1 MPENN
6 EIKTLDSIKIEEDYS
21 VTVTHKENLLSFFRN
36 GANLDGLYNV
46 VESKARAL
54 VADVTTKEGVSQ
66 IKSTARQIASIKKRV
81 DDIGKDVVAELK
93 DLPKKI
99 DANRKKWRED
109 MEALQ
114 EEIRKPVTE
123 IENRQAEIEE
133 IRATHGKLALSGSEE
148 IKAAI
153 ETIDKIELTGD
164 KWKESL
170 DAAAAAVK
178 AEKGALEVMLN
189 AALKKEAEARELE
202 ELRKKQEEAERII
215 REQKIREEAERKARE
230 EAEARAAA
238 ERARL
243 EREKLEAERKAR
255 EEAEA
260 RAAAEKARLER
271 EKADAERK
279 AAEAEKAAKDALERE
294 AEARR
299 NQSTASVDNGAQA
312 TAPVKRPSR
321 WTDEQKKVNSA
332 ILARFAEIIR
342 ASLPKH
348 IAGHSD
354 QGYELAANEAAKEI
368 IKAIAC
374 GKIEN
379 INVRY

>member
-1 MPENN
+1 MEQT
-6 EIKTLDSIKIEEDYS
+6 EIATTEPIKIEEDYS

-46 VESKARAL
+46 VETKARAL
-54 VADVTTKEGVSQ
+54 VADVTTKEGISQ

-93 DLPKKI
+93 DLPKQI

-123 IENRQAEIEE
+123 IENRQKEIEE
-133 IRATHGKLALSGSEE
+133 IRATHGKLVLSGSEE
-148 IKAAI
+148 IKTAI
-153 ETIDKIELTGD
+153 ETIDRIELTGD
-164 KWKESL
+164 RWKESL
-170 DAAAAAVK
+170 EDATAAVT
-178 AEKGALEVMLN
+178 AEKNALEVMLK

-230 EAEARAAA
+230 EANARAA
-238 ERARL
+238 E
-243 EREKLEAERKAR
+243 
-255 EEAEA
+255 
-260 RAAAEKARLER
+260 EKARLER
-271 EKADAERK
+271 EKAEAERK
-279 AAEAEKAAKDALERE
+279 AAEAERTAEEALKRE
-294 AEARR
+294 AEARK
-299 NQSTASVDNGAQA
+299 NQATASVDFPVFQGAAA
-312 TAPVKRPSR
+312 TAPVKRPSK
-321 WTDEQKKVNSA
+321 WTDAQKKVNSA

-342 ASLPKH
+342 SSLPKH

>member
-1 MPENN
+1 MEQK
-6 EIKTLDSIKIEEDYS
+6 EITTTEPIKIEEDYS

-46 VESKARAL
+46 VETKARAL

-81 DDIGKDVVAELK
+81 DDLGKDIVAELK
-93 DLPKKI
+93 DLPKRI

-123 IENRQAEIEE
+123 IENRQAEIEK

-153 ETIDKIELTGD
+153 ETLDKIELTGD

-170 DAAAAAVK
+170 EDATAAVT

-230 EAEARAAA
+230 EAESRAAA

-243 EREKLEAERKAR
+243 EREKAE
-255 EEAEA
+255 
-260 RAAAEKARLER
+260 
-271 EKADAERK
+271 AERK
-279 AAEAEKAAKDALERE
+279 AAEAEQAAREALERE

-299 NQSTASVDNGAQA
+299 NQAPASVDFPVFQGAAATAEQA
-312 TAPVKRPSR
+312 PSAPVKKPSK

-332 ILARFAEIIR
+332 ILASFAEIIR

-354 QGYELAANEAAKEI
+354 QGYELAAKEAAKDL

>member
-1 MPENN
+1 MPET
-6 EIKTLDSIKIEEDYS
+6 EDKKLQTVPSIKVEEDYS
-21 VTVTHKENLLSFFRN
+21 VTVVNKASLLSFFKD

-46 VESKARAL
+46 VQAKARAL
-54 VADVTTKEGVSQ
+54 VADVTTADGVSK

-93 DLPKKI
+93 DLPKQI

-153 ETIDKIELTGD
+153 ESLEKIELTDD

-170 DAAAAAVK
+170 EDATAAVT
-178 AEKGALEVMLN
+178 AEKGALEAMLN

-238 ERARL
+238 E
-243 EREKLEAERKAR
+243 
-255 EEAEA
+255 
-260 RAAAEKARLER
+260 KARLER
-271 EKADAERK
+271 EKAEAERK
-279 AAEAEKAAKDALERE
+279 AAEAEKARKEAEERE
-294 AEARR
+294 AEARK
-299 NQSTASVDNGAQA
+299 NQAPASVDFPVFQGAAAKAEQA
-312 TAPVKRPSR
+312 PSAPVKKPSK
-321 WTDEQKKVNSA
+321 WTDAQKKVNSS

-379 INVRY
+379 IKVEY

>member
-1 MPENN
+1 MEQK
-6 EIKTLDSIKIEEDYS
+6 EIATTEPIKIEEDYS
-21 VTVTHKENLLSFFRN
+21 VTVTHKENLLSFFKN

-46 VESKARAL
+46 VENKARAL

-81 DDIGKDVVAELK
+81 DDLGKDVVAELK
-93 DLPKKI
+93 DLPKQI

-114 EEIRKPVTE
+114 DEIRRPVTE
-123 IENRQAEIEE
+123 IENRQKEIEE

-153 ETIDKIELTGD
+153 ETLDKIELNGD

-170 DAAAAAVK
+170 EDATAAVT

-202 ELRKKQEEAERII
+202 ELRKKQEKAERII

-238 ERARL
+238 E
-243 EREKLEAERKAR
+243 
-255 EEAEA
+255 
-260 RAAAEKARLER
+260 KARLER
-271 EKADAERK
+271 EKAEAERK
-279 AAEAEKAAKDALERE
+279 AAEAEKARREAEERE

-299 NQSTASVDNGAQA
+299 NQATASVDFPVFQGAAA
-312 TAPVKRPSR
+312 TAEQTPSAPVKRQSK

-354 QGYELAANEAAKEI
+354 QGYELAATEAAKDL

>member
-6 EIKTLDSIKIEEDYS
+6 ELKTLDPIKIEEDYS
-21 VTVTHKENLLSFFRN
+21 VTVTHKENLLSFFKD

-54 VADVTTKEGVSQ
+54 VADVNTKEGISQ

-81 DDIGKDVVAELK
+81 DDLGKDIVAELK
-93 DLPKKI
+93 DLPKQI

-114 EEIRKPVTE
+114 DEIRKPVTE

-238 ERARL
+238 E
-243 EREKLEAERKAR
+243 
-255 EEAEA
+255 
-260 RAAAEKARLER
+260 KARLER
-271 EKADAERK
+271 EKQEAERK
-279 AAEAEKAAKDALERE
+279 AAEAEKAAREALERE

-299 NQSTASVDNGAQA
+299 NQLTASVDNGAQA

>member
-1 MPENN
+1 MSENN
-6 EIKTLDSIKIEEDYS
+6 ELKIVESIKIEEDYS

-46 VESKARAL
+46 VETKARAL
-54 VADVTTKEGVSQ
+54 VADVTTKEGFSQ

-81 DDIGKDVVAELK
+81 DDLGKDIVAELK
-93 DLPKKI
+93 DLPKQI
-99 DANRKKWRED
+99 DSNRKKWRED

-123 IENRQAEIEE
+123 IENRQKEIEE
-133 IRATHGKLALSGSEE
+133 IRATHGKLALSCSEE

-238 ERARL
+238 E
-243 EREKLEAERKAR
+243 
-255 EEAEA
+255 
-260 RAAAEKARLER
+260 KARLER
-271 EKADAERK
+271 EKAEAERK
-279 AAEAEKAAKDALERE
+279 AAEAEKAAKEALERE

-299 NQSTASVDNGAQA
+299 NQATASVDNGAQA

-342 ASLPKH
+342 TSLPKH

>member
-1 MPENN
+1 MPETAT
-6 EIKTLDSIKIEEDYS
+6 EDKKIQTVPSIQVEEDYS
-21 VTVTHKENLLSFFRN
+21 VTVVNKASLLSFFKE

-46 VESKARAL
+46 VQAKARAL
-54 VADVTTKEGVSQ
+54 VADVTTADGVSK

-93 DLPKKI
+93 DLPKQI

-109 MEALQ
+109 METLQ

-153 ETIDKIELTGD
+153 ESLDKIELTGD

-170 DAAAAAVK
+170 EDATAAVT

-215 REQKIREEAERKARE
+215 REQKICE
-230 EAEARAAA
+230 
-238 ERARL
+238 
-243 EREKLEAERKAR
+243 EAERKAR

-271 EKADAERK
+271 EKAEAERK
-279 AAEAEKAAKDALERE
+279 AAEAEKAAKEAMERE

-299 NQSTASVDNGAQA
+299 NQATASVDNGAQA

>member
-1 MPENN
+1 MSENN
-6 EIKTLDSIKIEEDYS
+6 ELKIVESIKIEEDYS
-21 VTVTHKENLLSFFRN
+21 VTVTHKENLLSFFKD

-46 VESKARAL
+46 VEIKARAL

-81 DDIGKDVVAELK
+81 DDLGKDIVAELK
-93 DLPKKI
+93 DLPKQI

-114 EEIRKPVTE
+114 DEIRKPVTE
-123 IENRQAEIEE
+123 IENRQKEIEE

-153 ETIDKIELTGD
+153 ETIDKIEITGD

-238 ERARL
+238 E
-243 EREKLEAERKAR
+243 
-255 EEAEA
+255 
-260 RAAAEKARLER
+260 KARLER
-271 EKADAERK
+271 EKAEAERK
-279 AAEAEKAAKDALERE
+279 AAEAEKAARESLERE

-299 NQSTASVDNGAQA
+299 NQATASVDFPVFQGAAATVNNGAQTA
-312 TAPVKRPSR
+312 TPVKRPSR

>member
-1 MPENN
+1 MPETAT
-6 EIKTLDSIKIEEDYS
+6 EDKKLQTVPSIKVEEDYS
-21 VTVTHKENLLSFFRN
+21 VTVVNKASLLNFFKD
-36 GANLDGLYNV
+36 GSNLDGLYNV
-46 VESKARAL
+46 VETKARAL
-54 VADVTTKEGVSQ
+54 VADVTTADGVSK

-93 DLPKKI
+93 DLPKQI

-109 MEALQ
+109 MESLQ

-133 IRATHGKLALSGSEE
+133 IRATHGKLVLSGSEE

-153 ETIDKIELTGD
+153 ETIDKIELTSD

-170 DAAAAAVK
+170 EDATAAVT

-238 ERARL
+238 E
-243 EREKLEAERKAR
+243 
-255 EEAEA
+255 
-260 RAAAEKARLER
+260 KARLER
-271 EKADAERK
+271 EKAEAERK
-279 AAEAEKAAKDALERE
+279 AAEAENAAMEALERE
-294 AEARR
+294 ADARK
-299 NQSTASVDNGAQA
+299 NQATASVDNGAQA

-354 QGYELAANEAAKEI
+354 QGYELAANEAAKDL

>member
-1 MPENN
+1 MPET
-6 EIKTLDSIKIEEDYS
+6 EDKKIQAVPSIKVEEDYS
-21 VTVTHKENLLSFFRN
+21 VTVVNKASLLSFFKE

-46 VESKARAL
+46 VQAKARAL
-54 VADVTTKEGVSQ
+54 VADVTTADGVSK

-93 DLPKKI
+93 DLPKQI

-133 IRATHGKLALSGSEE
+133 IRATHGKMALSGSEE

-153 ETIDKIELTGD
+153 ETLDKIELTGD

-170 DAAAAAVK
+170 EDATAAVT

-238 ERARL
+238 E
-243 EREKLEAERKAR
+243 
-255 EEAEA
+255 
-260 RAAAEKARLER
+260 KARLER

-279 AAEAEKAAKDALERE
+279 AAEAEKAAKEALERE

-299 NQSTASVDNGAQA
+299 NQATASVDNGAQA

>member
-1 MPENN
+1 MTENN
-6 EIKTLDSIKIEEDYS
+6 ELKTTEPIKIEEDYS
-21 VTVTHKENLLSFFRN
+21 VTVTHKENLLSFFKD

-46 VESKARAL
+46 VETKARAL

-81 DDIGKDVVAELK
+81 DDLGKDIVAELK
-93 DLPKKI
+93 DLPKQI

-109 MEALQ
+109 METLQ
-114 EEIRKPVTE
+114 DEIRKPVTE
-123 IENRQAEIEE
+123 IENRQKEIEE
-133 IRATHGKLALSGSEE
+133 IKATHGKLVLSGSEE

-153 ETIDKIELTGD
+153 ESLDKIELTGD

-170 DAAAAAVK
+170 EDATAAVT
-178 AEKGALEVMLN
+178 AEKSALEVMLN

-238 ERARL
+238 E
-243 EREKLEAERKAR
+243 
-255 EEAEA
+255 
-260 RAAAEKARLER
+260 KARLER
-271 EKADAERK
+271 EKAEAERK
-279 AAEAEKAAKDALERE
+279 AAEAEKARIEAEKRE
-294 AEARR
+294 AEARK
-299 NQSTASVDNGAQA
+299 NQTVSVDFPVFQGAAAANNDGAQST
-312 TAPVKRPSR
+312 TAPVKKPPK
-321 WTDEQKKVNSA
+321 WTDEQKKINSA
-332 ILARFAEIIR
+332 ILNRFAEIIR

-354 QGYELAANEAAKEI
+354 QGYELAATEAAKDL

>member
-6 EIKTLDSIKIEEDYS
+6 ELKTLDPIKIEEDYS

-36 GANLDGLYNV
+36 GANLDSLYNV
-46 VESKARAL
+46 VDSKARAL

-81 DDIGKDVVAELK
+81 DDLGKDIVAELK
-93 DLPKKI
+93 DLPKQI

-114 EEIRKPVTE
+114 DEIRKPVTE
-123 IENRQAEIEE
+123 IENRQKEIEE

-238 ERARL
+238 E
-243 EREKLEAERKAR
+243 
-255 EEAEA
+255 
-260 RAAAEKARLER
+260 KARLER
-271 EKADAERK
+271 EKQEAERK
-279 AAEAEKAAKDALERE
+279 AAEAEKAAREALERE

-299 NQSTASVDNGAQA
+299 NQSTASVDKGAQA

>member
-6 EIKTLDSIKIEEDYS
+6 ELKTIDPIKIEEDYS
-21 VTVTHKENLLSFFRN
+21 VTVTHKENLLSFFKD

-54 VADVTTKEGVSQ
+54 VADVNTKEGISQ

-81 DDIGKDVVAELK
+81 DDLGKDIVAELK
-93 DLPKKI
+93 DLPKQI

-114 EEIRKPVTE
+114 DEIRKPVTE

-238 ERARL
+238 EKARL
-243 EREKLEAERKAR
+243 EREKLEAERKA
-255 EEAEA
+255 
-260 RAAAEKARLER
+260 
-271 EKADAERK
+271 
-279 AAEAEKAAKDALERE
+279 AEAEKAAREALERE

>member
-6 EIKTLDSIKIEEDYS
+6 ELKTIESIKIEEDYS

-46 VESKARAL
+46 VETKARAL
-54 VADVTTKEGVSQ
+54 VADVTTKEGISQ

-93 DLPKKI
+93 DLPKQI

-114 EEIRKPVTE
+114 DEIRTPVTE

-133 IRATHGKLALSGSEE
+133 IRATHGKLVLSGSEE

-153 ETIDKIELTGD
+153 ETLDKTELTGD

-170 DAAAAAVK
+170 EDASDAVT

-238 ERARL
+238 E
-243 EREKLEAERKAR
+243 
-255 EEAEA
+255 
-260 RAAAEKARLER
+260 KARLER
-271 EKADAERK
+271 EKQEAERK
-279 AAEAEKAAKDALERE
+279 AAEAEMAAQEAREREEAAKAELARNAEERKTVQA
-294 AEARR
+294 AEP
-299 NQSTASVDNGAQA
+299 
-312 TAPVKRPSR
+312 APVPMSKTLPQPKPSK
-321 WTDEQKKVNSA
+321 WTDEQKAVNKRIVADIAA
-332 ILARFAEIIR
+332 IIEPELKTR
-342 ASLPKH
+342 
-348 IAGHSD
+348 IAGHSEP
-354 QGYELAANEAAKEI
+354 GYRLAAEESAKAVV
-368 IKAIAC
+368 KAILT
-374 GKIEN
+374 GKINNLKVE
-379 INVRY
+379 Y

>member
-1 MPENN
+1 MSENN
-6 EIKTLDSIKIEEDYS
+6 ELKTIESIKIEEDYS

-46 VESKARAL
+46 VETKARAL

-81 DDIGKDVVAELK
+81 DDLGKDVVAELK
-93 DLPKKI
+93 DLPKQI

-114 EEIRKPVTE
+114 DEIRKPVTE
-123 IENRQAEIEE
+123 IENRQKEIEE

-153 ETIDKIELTGD
+153 ESLDKIELTGD

-170 DAAAAAVK
+170 EDAAAAVT

-238 ERARL
+238 EKARM
-243 EREKLEAERKAR
+243 EREKQEAERKA
-255 EEAEA
+255 AE
-260 RAAAEKARLER
+260 
-271 EKADAERK
+271 AERK
-279 AAEAEKAAKDALERE
+279 AAEAEKARKEAEERE
-294 AEARR
+294 AEARK
-299 NQSTASVDNGAQA
+299 NQATASVDFPVFQGAAAAVDNGAQA
-312 TAPVKRPSR
+312 TAPVKKPSK
-321 WTDEQKKVNSA
+321 WTDAQKKVNSA

-379 INVRY
+379 IKVEY

>member
-1 MPENN
+1 MSENN
-6 EIKTLDSIKIEEDYS
+6 ELKIVESIKIEEDYS

-54 VADVTTKEGVSQ
+54 VADATTKEGVSQ

-93 DLPKKI
+93 DLPKQI

-123 IENRQAEIEE
+123 IEDRQAEIEE

-153 ETIDKIELTGD
+153 ESLDKIELTGD

-170 DAAAAAVK
+170 EDATAAVT

-238 ERARL
+238 E
-243 EREKLEAERKAR
+243 
-255 EEAEA
+255 
-260 RAAAEKARLER
+260 KARLER
-271 EKADAERK
+271 EKAEAERK
-279 AAEAEKAAKDALERE
+279 AAEAEKAAKEAMERE

-299 NQSTASVDNGAQA
+299 NQATASVDFPVFQGAAAMVNNGAQTA
-312 TAPVKRPSR
+312 TPVKRPSR

-354 QGYELAANEAAKEI
+354 RGYELAANEAAKEI

-379 INVRY
+379 IKVEY

>member
-1 MPENN
+1 MSENN
-6 EIKTLDSIKIEEDYS
+6 ELKTLESIRIEEDYS

-36 GANLDGLYNV
+36 SANLDGLYNV

-54 VADVTTKEGVSQ
+54 VADVTTKEGVAQ

-93 DLPKKI
+93 DLPKQI

-114 EEIRKPVTE
+114 DEIRKPVTE

-133 IRATHGKLALSGSEE
+133 IRATHGKLVLSGSEE

-153 ETIDKIELTGD
+153 EALDKIELTGD

-170 DAAAAAVK
+170 EDATAAVI
-178 AEKGALEVMLN
+178 AEKNALEVMLK

-230 EAEARAAA
+230 EAEART
-238 ERARL
+238 
-243 EREKLEAERKAR
+243 
-255 EEAEA
+255 
-260 RAAAEKARLER
+260 AAEKARLER
-271 EKADAERK
+271 EKQEAERK
-279 AAEAEKAAKDALERE
+279 AAEAERAAREALERE
-294 AEARR
+294 AEARKA
-299 NQSTASVDNGAQA
+299 QATASVDFPVFQGAAAAVNNGAQT
-312 TAPVKRPSR
+312 TAPVKRPSK
-321 WTDEQKKVNSA
+321 WTDAQKKVNSA

>member
-1 MPENN
+1 MSENN
-6 EIKTLDSIKIEEDYS
+6 ELKTIESIKIEEDYS

-81 DDIGKDVVAELK
+81 DDLGKDIVAELK
-93 DLPKKI
+93 DLPKQI
-99 DANRKKWRED
+99 DSNRKKWRED

-114 EEIRKPVTE
+114 DEIRKPVTE
-123 IENRQAEIEE
+123 IENRQKEIEE
-133 IRATHGKLALSGSEE
+133 IKATHGKLVLSGSEE

-153 ETIDKIELTGD
+153 GNIDKIELTGD
-164 KWKESL
+164 KWKESIE
-170 DAAAAAVK
+170 DATAAVT

-215 REQKIREEAERKARE
+215 REQKIREEAE
-230 EAEARAAA
+230 
-238 ERARL
+238 
-243 EREKLEAERKAR
+243 
-255 EEAEA
+255 A

-271 EKADAERK
+271 EKAEAERK
-279 AAEAEKAAKDALERE
+279 AAEAEKAAKEALERE

-299 NQSTASVDNGAQA
+299 NHATASVDFPVFQGAAA
-312 TAPVKRPSR
+312 TAEQTPSAPVKRQSK

-354 QGYELAANEAAKEI
+354 QGYELAATEAAKEI

-379 INVRY
+379 IKVEY

>member
-1 MPENN
+1 MPETATENKKLQTVPP
-6 EIKTLDSIKIEEDYS
+6 IKVEEDYS
-21 VTVTHKENLLSFFRN
+21 VTVVNKASLLSFFKD

-46 VESKARAL
+46 VQAKARAL
-54 VADVTTKEGVSQ
+54 VADVTTADGVSK

-93 DLPKKI
+93 DLPKQI

-133 IRATHGKLALSGSEE
+133 IRATHGKLVLSGSEE
-148 IKAAI
+148 IKSAI
-153 ETIDKIELTGD
+153 ESLDKIELTCD

-170 DAAAAAVK
+170 EDATAAVT

-238 ERARL
+238 E
-243 EREKLEAERKAR
+243 
-255 EEAEA
+255 
-260 RAAAEKARLER
+260 KARLER
-271 EKADAERK
+271 EKAEAERK
-279 AAEAEKAAKDALERE
+279 AAEAERAAKEALERE
-294 AEARR
+294 AEARK
-299 NQSTASVDNGAQA
+299 NKATASVDFPVFQGAAA
-312 TAPVKRPSR
+312 TAEQTPSAPVKRPSK

-332 ILARFAEIIR
+332 ILNRFAEIIR

>member
-1 MPENN
+1 MSENK
-6 EIKTLDSIKIEEDYS
+6 ELKTIEPIKIEEDYS
-21 VTVTHKENLLSFFRN
+21 VTVTHKENLLSFFKD

-46 VESKARAL
+46 VETKARAL

-81 DDIGKDVVAELK
+81 DDLGKDIVAELK
-93 DLPKKI
+93 DLPKQI

-114 EEIRKPVTE
+114 DEIRKPVTE
-123 IENRQAEIEE
+123 IENRQKEIEE
-133 IRATHGKLALSGSEE
+133 IKATHGKLVLSGSEE
-148 IKAAI
+148 IKTAI
-153 ETIDKIELTGD
+153 GNLDKIELTGD

-170 DAAAAAVK
+170 EAATEAVT

-189 AALKKEAEARELE
+189 AALKKEEEARELE
-202 ELRKKQEEAERII
+202 ELRKKKEEADRII
-215 REQKIREEAERKARE
+215 REQKIKEEAERRARE
-230 EAEARAAA
+230 QAEAQAAKERERHRQEM
-238 ERARL
+238 ERA
-243 EREKLEAERKAR
+243 EREKQE
-255 EEAEA
+255 
-260 RAAAEKARLER
+260 
-271 EKADAERK
+271 AERK
-279 AAEAEKAAKDALERE
+279 AAEAENARREAEERE
-294 AEARR
+294 AEARK
-299 NQSTASVDNGAQA
+299 NQATASVDFPVFQGADATAEQA
-312 TAPVKRPSR
+312 PSAPVKKPSK
-321 WTDEQKKVNSA
+321 WTDAQKKVNSA
-332 ILARFAEIIR
+332 ILNSFAEIIL

-354 QGYELAANEAAKEI
+354 QGYELAATEAAKDL

>member
-1 MPENN
+1 MSENN
-6 EIKTLDSIKIEEDYS
+6 ELKTIESIKIEEDYS

-36 GANLDGLYNV
+36 SANLDGLYNV
-46 VESKARAL
+46 VQAKARAL

-93 DLPKKI
+93 DLPKQI

-114 EEIRKPVTE
+114 DEIRRPVTE
-123 IENRQAEIEE
+123 IEERQAEIEE

-153 ETIDKIELTGD
+153 ESIDKIELTGD

-170 DAAAAAVK
+170 EDATAAVTS
-178 AEKGALEVMLN
+178 EKNALEVMLK

-202 ELRKKQEEAERII
+202 ELRKNQEEAERII

-238 ERARL
+238 E
-243 EREKLEAERKAR
+243 
-255 EEAEA
+255 
-260 RAAAEKARLER
+260 KARLER
-271 EKADAERK
+271 EKAEAERK
-279 AAEAEKAAKDALERE
+279 AAEAEKAAKEALERE

-299 NQSTASVDNGAQA
+299 NQATASVDNGAQA

-354 QGYELAANEAAKEI
+354 HGYELAANEAAKDI

>member
-1 MPENN
+1 MP
-6 EIKTLDSIKIEEDYS
+6 K
-21 VTVTHKENLLSFFRN
+21 
-36 GANLDGLYNV
+36 
-46 VESKARAL
+46 
-54 VADVTTKEGVSQ
+54 Q
-66 IKSTARQIASIKKRV
+66 
-81 DDIGKDVVAELK
+81 
-93 DLPKKI
+93 I

-153 ETIDKIELTGD
+153 ESLDKIELTGD

-170 DAAAAAVK
+170 EDATAAVT

-238 ERARL
+238 EKARL
-243 EREKLEAERKAR
+243 EREKAEAERKAR

-271 EKADAERK
+271 EKAEAERK
-279 AAEAEKAAKDALERE
+279 AAEAEKAAKEAMERE
-294 AEARR
+294 AEARK
-299 NQSTASVDNGAQA
+299 NQATASVDFPVFQGAAAAVNNGAQ
-312 TAPVKRPSR
+312 TAMPVKRPSR

>member
-6 EIKTLDSIKIEEDYS
+6 ELKTLDPIKIEEDYS

-36 GANLDGLYNV
+36 GANLDSLYNV
-46 VESKARAL
+46 VDSKARAL
-54 VADVTTKEGVSQ
+54 VADVNTKEGISQ

-81 DDIGKDVVAELK
+81 DDLGKDIVAELK
-93 DLPKKI
+93 DLPKQI

-114 EEIRKPVTE
+114 DEIRKPVTE
-123 IENRQAEIEE
+123 IENRQKEIEE

-238 ERARL
+238 E
-243 EREKLEAERKAR
+243 
-255 EEAEA
+255 
-260 RAAAEKARLER
+260 KARLER
-271 EKADAERK
+271 EKQEAERK
-279 AAEAEKAAKDALERE
+279 AAEAEKAAREALERE

>member
-1 MPENN
+1 MEQK
-6 EIKTLDSIKIEEDYS
+6 EIATTEPIKIEEDYS
-21 VTVTHKENLLSFFRN
+21 VTVTHKENLLSFFKN

-46 VESKARAL
+46 VETKARAL

-81 DDIGKDVVAELK
+81 DDLGKDVVAELK
-93 DLPKKI
+93 DLPKQI

-114 EEIRKPVTE
+114 DEIRKPVTE
-123 IENRQAEIEE
+123 IENRQKEIEE
-133 IRATHGKLALSGSEE
+133 IKATHGKLVLSGSEE

-153 ETIDKIELTGD
+153 GNLDKIELTGD

-170 DAAAAAVK
+170 EAATEAVT

-215 REQKIREEAERKARE
+215 REQKIKEEAERRARE
-230 EAEARAAA
+230 QAEAQAAKERERYRQEMERA
-238 ERARL
+238 ER
-243 EREKLEAERKAR
+243 ERQE
-255 EEAEA
+255 
-260 RAAAEKARLER
+260 
-271 EKADAERK
+271 AERK
-279 AAEAEKAAKDALERE
+279 AAEAEKARREAEERE
-294 AEARR
+294 AEARK
-299 NQSTASVDNGAQA
+299 NQSPASVDFPVFQGAAAAVNNGAQA
-312 TAPVKRPSR
+312 AMPVKRQSK

-332 ILARFAEIIR
+332 ILNSFAEIIR

-354 QGYELAANEAAKEI
+354 QGYELAATEAAKDL

>member
-1 MPENN
+1 MPETATEDKN
-6 EIKTLDSIKIEEDYS
+6 LQAVPSIKVEEDYS
-21 VTVTHKENLLSFFRN
+21 VTVVNKASLLSFFKE
-36 GANLDGLYNV
+36 GSNLDGLYNV
-46 VESKARAL
+46 VQAKARAL
-54 VADVTTKEGVSQ
+54 VADVTTADGVSK

-93 DLPKKI
+93 DLPKQI

-109 MEALQ
+109 MEALKD
-114 EEIRKPVTE
+114 EIRKPVTE

-153 ETIDKIELTGD
+153 ETLDKIELTCD

-170 DAAAAAVK
+170 EDATAAVT
-178 AEKGALEVMLN
+178 AENGALEVMLN

-215 REQKIREEAERKARE
+215 REQKIREEAERKAR
-230 EAEARAAA
+230 
-238 ERARL
+238 
-243 EREKLEAERKAR
+243 K
-255 EEAEA
+255 EAEA
-260 RAAAEKARLER
+260 RAAAEKAE
-271 EKADAERK
+271 AERK
-279 AAEAEKAAKDALERE
+279 AAEAEKAAREAMERE

-299 NQSTASVDNGAQA
+299 NQATASVDNGAQA

-354 QGYELAANEAAKEI
+354 KGYELAANEAAKEI

-379 INVRY
+379 IKVEY

>member
-1 MPENN
+1 MEQK
-6 EIKTLDSIKIEEDYS
+6 EIATTEPIKIEEDYS
-21 VTVTHKENLLSFFRN
+21 VTVTHKENLLSFFKD

-46 VESKARAL
+46 VETKARAL

-81 DDIGKDVVAELK
+81 DDLGKDIVAELK
-93 DLPKKI
+93 DLPKQI

-114 EEIRKPVTE
+114 DEIRKPVTE
-123 IENRQAEIEE
+123 IENRQTEIEE

-153 ETIDKIELTGD
+153 ESIDKIELTGD

-170 DAAAAAVK
+170 EDATAAVTS
-178 AEKGALEVMLN
+178 EKGALEVMLN

-202 ELRKKQEEAERII
+202 ELRKNQEEAERII
-215 REQKIREEAERKARE
+215 REQKIRED
-230 EAEARAAA
+230 
-238 ERARL
+238 
-243 EREKLEAERKAR
+243 AERKAR

-271 EKADAERK
+271 EKAEAERK
-279 AAEAEKAAKDALERE
+279 AAEAEKAAREALERE
-294 AEARR
+294 AEARKA
-299 NQSTASVDNGAQA
+299 QATASVDNGAQTA
-312 TAPVKRPSR
+312 TPVKRPSR

-354 QGYELAANEAAKEI
+354 QGYELAATEAAKDL

>member
-1 MPENN
+1 MSEKN
-6 EIKTLDSIKIEEDYS
+6 ELKTLDSIKIEEDYS
-21 VTVTHKENLLSFFRN
+21 VTVTHKENLLSFFKD

-46 VESKARAL
+46 VEIKARAL

-81 DDIGKDVVAELK
+81 DDLGKDIVAELK
-93 DLPKKI
+93 DLPKQI

-114 EEIRKPVTE
+114 DEIRKPVTE
-123 IENRQAEIEE
+123 IENRQKEIEE

-238 ERARL
+238 E
-243 EREKLEAERKAR
+243 
-255 EEAEA
+255 
-260 RAAAEKARLER
+260 KARLER
-271 EKADAERK
+271 EKAEAERK
-279 AAEAEKAAKDALERE
+279 AAEAEKAARESLERE

-299 NQSTASVDNGAQA
+299 NQATASVDFPVFQGAAATVNNGAQTA
-312 TAPVKRPSR
+312 TPVKRPSR